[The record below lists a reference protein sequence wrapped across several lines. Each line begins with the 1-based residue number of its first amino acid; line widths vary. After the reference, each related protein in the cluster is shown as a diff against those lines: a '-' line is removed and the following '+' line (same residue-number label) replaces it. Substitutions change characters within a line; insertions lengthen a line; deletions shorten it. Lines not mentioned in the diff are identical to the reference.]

1 MRASGSGSGT
11 AVAARHA
18 LGAGASREPAAH
30 RNDDALAML
39 AGDHAADAAG
49 HTKLDVVR
57 YHERVGRWLLPQL
70 APRPIAVVRCTD
82 GRLHE
87 AAAAGCAGE
96 ADDDPPPF
104 TRVSDV
110 ADIVRAVQND
120 AYEFRT
126 WGSSFPRLERP
137 DRITLDLDAD
147 PGLPWPAMQDAADRL
162 RTLLALLDLCGFVK
176 TTGGDALHVV
186 VPLTRRHSWIEC
198 STVARGIAECLAR
211 SAPTLCTVSGA
222 ARDARVRVGHRL
234 NVEGAA
240 VVAAYSLRARPGLP
254 VSMPIAWDDLAG
266 GDVRGDFTIDT
277 AEREIARRDADP
289 WADYDRSRRTISASM
304 RRTLAG

>member
-1 MRASGSGSGT
+1 MAQLRT
-11 AVAARHA
+11 AIDKPP
-18 LGAGASREPAAH
+18 PAAV
-30 RNDDALAML
+30 RI
-39 AGDHAADAAG
+39 AGVAISHPERPVADAAG

-57 YHERVGRWLLPQL
+57 YHERIGHWLLPQL
-70 APRPIAVVRCTD
+70 APRPIAVVRCMDDRTD
-82 GRLHE
+82 ALSVTGR
-87 AAAAGCAGE
+87 AGHGDKDAR
-96 ADDDPPPF
+96 DDAPPF
-104 TRVSDV
+104 ARVSDI
-110 ADIVRAVQND
+110 ADIVRAVQNG

-137 DRITLDLDAD
+137 DRITLSLCAD

-176 TTGGDALHVV
+176 TTGGDELHVV

-198 STVARGIAECLAR
+198 GTFARGIAECLAR
-211 SAPTLCTVSGA
+211 IAPTLFTVSGA
-222 ARDARVRVGHRL
+222 VRGARVRVGHRL

-240 VVAAYSLRARPGLP
+240 VAAAYSLRARPGLP

-266 GDVRGDFTIDT
+266 GDVRGDCFTIDT
-277 AEREIARRDADP
+277 AEREIARRNADP

-304 RRTLAG
+304 RRTLAA